1 MHPIIASSHLTS
13 ESNAE
18 HSSQVSLLQR
28 RWMLESLFLTKET
41 INTFP
46 HIEKDRREST
56 QRTLLGGPSR
66 SSSVVF
72 RLKCLDV
79 LIDLCL
85 IHTCAVF
92 PSQWR
97 AEHTVPS
104 ATSAAGRRWQRP
116 SIGHGLGG
124 MGHPQLLQWSCLGAS
139 VTKNASCLL

>member
-1 MHPIIASSHLTS
+1 
-13 ESNAE
+13 
-18 HSSQVSLLQR
+18 
-28 RWMLESLFLTKET
+28 MLESLFPTKET

-46 HIEKDRREST
+46 HMEKDRIEPT

-85 IHTCAVF
+85 IRTCTAF

-124 MGHPQLLQWSCLGAS
+124 MGDPQLLQ
-139 VTKNASCLL
+139 